1 MIKKLVGY
9 ITLCLL
15 ATVSLHTTA
24 YATENTQN
32 EMTENVA
39 TTDEQTSSGNAGT
52 ITECVISGNNEIR
65 VVAEIPTSI
74 ESDDPYYYLFEMKPY
89 ENEIGSRTDYCGLTG
104 KTSTVLFKTVLN
116 NKQADS
122 KLYSKFIVA
131 VKQGETYIPVTQEY
145 YITNPEAV
153 ATYHPKNPLT
163 TSIKGITADNA
174 TILELPEI
182 GVQHASYEM
191 GVNRFFAP
199 SGTGYVTY
207 TYGEKTYQF
216 NKDVVT
222 LYDNVLS
229 IFASQ
234 GVEVTMNLVNYYSES
249 TIFTIKPTGR
259 VEGYTHYAYNT
270 DEQYGVESLEALIS
284 FLAERYSGKNHGLIS
299 NWIIGN
305 EVNNNNPWYFAGNYN
320 ASDFTLEYE
329 KAYRM
334 FYNGIKAQNAN
345 ARVLTCIDQRWTWE
359 DGTANQYGAKKFIDL
374 YTADM
379 KKHGDLDWGLAWH
392 PHPVPLTAPKFWD
405 MPASYKSMNLVSNS
419 INTRMISP
427 MNMDVLTNYMTQAD
441 RRSPSGQVRYIA
453 VSEILFNSS
462 SQSVEANED
471 LQAASFAYAY
481 KMAEN
486 NPYIKAFIVHRMIDS
501 PQEQAGDDISCG
513 LYNCDASGMPTTKKK
528 IYDVFKYIDT
538 DQSDSYTKFALPM
551 IGISSWSQVIK

>member
-1 MIKKLVGY
+1 MKNRIIIYVA
-9 ITLCLL
+9 LCLL
-15 ATVSLHTTA
+15 MVSALQMRVQA
-24 YATENTQN
+24 AEGS
-32 EMTENVA
+32 A
-39 TTDEQTSSGNAGT
+39 S
-52 ITECVISGNNEIR
+52 ITECVISGNNEVR
-65 VVAEIPTSI
+65 VIADIPTVIS
-74 ESDDPYYYLFEMKPY
+74 SDDPYYYLFELKPY
-89 ENEIGSRTDYCGLTG
+89 ETELGSRTDYCGLTG
-104 KTSTVLFKTVLN
+104 KSSTVIFKTTLD
-116 NKQADS
+116 NKQAGS

-131 VKQGETYIPVTQEY
+131 VLQDGVYIPVTEEY
-145 YITNPEAV
+145 YITNPEAI
-153 ATYHPKNPLT
+153 AAFCPTNPKT
-163 TSIKGITADNA
+163 SSIKGITADNA
-174 TILELPEI
+174 TILELPEL

-199 SGTGYVTY
+199 AATGYVTY

-234 GVEVTMNLVNYYSES
+234 GIEVTMNLVNYYAES

-305 EVNNNNPWYFAGNYN
+305 EVNNNNPWYFAGDYN
-320 ASDFTLEYE
+320 ASDFTKEYE

-334 FYNGIKAQNAN
+334 FYNGIKAQNAS
-345 ARVLTCIDQRWTWE
+345 ARVLTCIDQRWNWE
-359 DGTANQYGAKKFIDL
+359 DGTANQYGAKKFVDM
-374 YTADM
+374 YTYNM

-405 MPASYKSMNLVSNS
+405 MPANYKSMNLVSNS
-419 INTRMISP
+419 VNTNMISP
-427 MNMDVLTNYMTQAD
+427 MNMSVLTDYMTQPA
-441 RRSPSGQVRYIA
+441 RRNPKGQVRYIA

-462 SQSVEANED
+462 SQTVEANEE

-481 KMAEN
+481 KLAES

-501 PQEQAGDDISCG
+501 PQEQSGDDISCG
-513 LYNCDASGMPTTKKK
+513 LYNCDAEGMPTTKKK

-538 DQSDSYTKFALPM
+538 EQSDSYTKFALPM
-551 IGISSWSQVIK
+551 IGISDWSKAVSK